1 MRFLGSK
8 VHPIFPHSVGGA
20 ESTQSSMGFFD
31 SVPSLKIDLNQL
43 HSKRKMNENLLVLT
57 ICGIKYL
64 IVWRH
69 NSKEQ

>member
-20 ESTQSSMGFFD
+20 ESTQSSMVFLT
-31 SVPSLKIDLNQL
+31 VPSLKIDLNQL
-43 HSKRKMNENLLVLT
+43 HSKRKMNENLLMLT